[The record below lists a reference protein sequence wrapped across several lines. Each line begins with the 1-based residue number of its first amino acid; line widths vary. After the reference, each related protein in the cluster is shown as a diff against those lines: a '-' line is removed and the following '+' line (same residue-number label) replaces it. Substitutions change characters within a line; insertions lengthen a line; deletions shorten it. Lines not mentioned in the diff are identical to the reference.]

1 MNVAI
6 VSDGPLKTGSN
17 ARNIP
22 FFYSSRLFS
31 MDEVSSRNLQEMHL
45 LVIELENASGD
56 HVENLKTAL
65 AGVEDLPKLCIV
77 SKANRREV
85 VQAAALGKV
94 ETIERDEELTTLV
107 RKMRQMLKPNF
118 EVMFPETTPDTT
130 REAFLQTAACLDE
143 IVLAAA
149 SSRPMPVRTLART
162 LHHIYAALTKD
173 GISAW
178 LSAVQCH
185 HSHTYRHSMMVA
197 GLAAT
202 FAQTLGWSHKDQ
214 ELVTFGG
221 LMHDIGKTR
230 IPLSILDKPGELT
243 PEETELV
250 RQHTLFGRE
259 ILKSRLEIPFEVK
272 KMAVQHHELLD
283 GSGYPQGLAGDQID
297 TMVRVMT
304 ICDVFTAMTETRSYK
319 DAIPPR
325 NAYAALSTMKTQLDQ
340 DLVRAFQPVVLT
352 VDLGALN
359 RTVETLFDKKSA
371 TGTTG

>member
-22 FFYSSRLFS
+22 FFYSSKLFS
-31 MDEVSSRNLQEMHL
+31 MAEVSSRSLQEVHL
-45 LVIELENASGD
+45 LVIEMEDATGE

-65 AGVEDLPKLCIV
+65 AGVEDLPKLCVV
-77 SKANRREV
+77 SRANRREV
-85 VQAAALGKV
+85 VQASALGKV
-94 ETIERDEELTTLV
+94 EIIERDEELTTLV
-107 RKMRQMLKPNF
+107 RKMREMLKPNF
-118 EVMFPETTPDTT
+118 EVMFPETTPETT

-149 SSRPMPVRTLART
+149 SARPMPVRTLAKT
-162 LHHIYAALTKD
+162 LHHIYSALTQD

-185 HSHTYRHSMMVA
+185 HSHTYRHSMIVA
-197 GLAAT
+197 GLAGT
-202 FAQTLGWSHKDQ
+202 FGQILNWSHKDQ
-214 ELVTFGG
+214 ELVTLGG
-221 LMHDIGKTR
+221 LLHDIGKTR
-230 IPLSILDKPGELT
+230 IPLSILDKPGELSS
-243 PEETELV
+243 EETELI
-250 RQHTLFGRE
+250 REHPLFGRE

-272 KMAVQHHELLD
+272 KMAIQHHEFLD

-304 ICDVFTAMTETRSYK
+304 ICDIFTAMTETRSYK

-325 NAYAALSTMKTQLDQ
+325 NAYAGLCTMKSQLDQ
-340 DLVRAFQPVVLT
+340 DLVRAFQPVVLS

-359 RTVETLFDKKSA
+359 RTVETLFDKKQA